1 MYMYFFFF
9 FGVLFIVLVVRFYM
23 FYYWGYKNLDYSI
36 GRGNW
41 VDSFECGFMTHGFS
55 ENFFSFSYLNLLV
68 FFVIFDLEISLLLN
82 VPFGGVWYNS
92 FFCYMVFMVM
102 ILIMY
107 IIEVYYGFV
116 TWTN

>member
-23 FYYWGYKNLDYSI
+23 FYYWGYKNLDYKI
-36 GRGNW
+36 GLGNW

-82 VPFGGVWYNS
+82 IPFDGVWYNS
-92 FFCYMVFMVM
+92 FFCYMIFMVM